1 MKIGVFVH
9 LYHIDMLDQIKSYL
23 ENLKHDYELHFSIT
37 QKYPKSFMDRLRR
50 TNKVTHIHIVK
61 NIGMDIGGFLQAY
74 KETNK
79 EYDLILKI
87 HTKKGLGS
95 KEKPSNSLI
104 RNGIDG
110 ARKIGINWFNTLMN
124 GVLGDEGKVN
134 RIINQFKTNK
144 ECGMVGGRTHNNFNK
159 NKKFV
164 DEVLSYMDVKS
175 DLLNHKFVGG
185 TIFWV
190 DGQIFKKYFTNNV
203 IDRIL
208 KKSPKGYAYEP
219 SMNHGVERVF
229 GNVVYLEGKKL
240 FIIR

>member
-61 NIGMDIGGFLQAY
+61 NIGMDIGGFLQVY

-95 KEKPSNSLI
+95 KVRPSLHVVRHGTESATQ
-104 RNGIDG
+104 RGV
-110 ARKIGINWFNTLMN
+110 NWFKGLMH
-124 GVLGDEGKVN
+124 GVLGNQEKVSK
-134 RIINQFKTNK
+134 IINEFKTNND
-144 ECGMVGGRTHNNFNK
+144 CGMVASKRNNNFQK
-159 NKKFV
+159 NKKFM
-164 DEVLSYMDVKS
+164 DEVFSYMNVET
-175 DLLNHKFVGG
+175 DLLGHDFVGG

-190 DGQIFKKYFTNNV
+190 RGEIFKKYFTNDV
-203 IDRIL
+203 IDKIL
-208 KKSPKGYAYEP
+208 EKSPEGYVHEP
-219 SMNHGVERVF
+219 SMNHGMERVF
-229 GNVVYLEGKKL
+229 GSLVYLEEKKL
-240 FIIR
+240 YIIK